1 MYNKKIEKDVCEDKN
16 LLIECKNGDCIVM
29 TLNGLDGFYI
39 NMIHNKVVKDIEKK
53 YDING
58 NLDIIKFFDYY
69 KILTNKMNDKTN
81 ELNSLAKKIASMDT
95 ADIIV
100 KGIDK
105 RISSLHLERLELLVE
120 FDIYDYLIK
129 MNNQEVLKRNKNN
142 LTKLNFYGGK

>member
-69 KILTNKMNDKTN
+69 KILT
-81 ELNSLAKKIASMDT
+81 KKIASMDT
-95 ADIIV
+95 ADILV